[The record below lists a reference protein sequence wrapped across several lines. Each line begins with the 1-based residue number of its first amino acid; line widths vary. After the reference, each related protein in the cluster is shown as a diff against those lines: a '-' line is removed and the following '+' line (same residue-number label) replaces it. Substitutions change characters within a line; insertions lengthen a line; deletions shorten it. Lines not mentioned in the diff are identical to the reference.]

1 MLTIDTTE
9 RNGWRNFD
17 VYELCLDA
25 VTLAVTGLGWMAD
38 VRSWRRKELFS
49 SQARVA
55 NFVAIGFFGTGSF
68 IGGKAVGA

>member
-1 MLTIDTTE
+1 
-9 RNGWRNFD
+9 
-17 VYELCLDA
+17 
-25 VTLAVTGLGWMAD
+25 MAD

-68 IGGKAVGA
+68 VGGKAVGA